1 MANIITLKYGSG
13 VPAQNDLT
21 PGEVA
26 LDVTNKVIYS
36 MDAYNNVI
44 EMGRNMG
51 EGGSIGWDQIDPDT
65 IPEAINII
73 INPLNPD
80 YVDLKALEKRVD
92 DAEGDIAALE
102 AWETVAKQQIADLQA
117 QQAINTGNIDK
128 NTTDIGKNTTAIG
141 GAVTRLDAVEPK
153 VEKNIQD
160 IKDLQDQLG
169 QDLTGLQ
176 PAGTYNAAINKVKTV
191 LAAGTA
197 AGIEVGDSLVSHL
210 GDDYVGLYF
219 IVDEPGELANTGTP
233 ARADG
238 EQANTGDWLLSDG
251 PHWVHFE
258 FGSAGVT
265 FSEIAGSPYDN
276 AALEAALDSKMD
288 ADAIIDGGTY
298 VGA

>member
-176 PAGTYNAAINKVKTV
+176 PAGTYNAANNTVKTL

>member
-13 VPAQNDLT
+13 VPKKTDLV

-26 LDVTNKVIYS
+26 LDVTNKVIYA

-51 EGGSIGWDQIDPDT
+51 EGGTIGWDQIDPDT
-65 IPEAINII
+65 IPPGIDVI
-73 INPLNPD
+73 INPSNPD
-80 YVDLKALEKRVD
+80 YVDLTEIEERLD
-92 DAEGDIAALE
+92 GAESDISGLKSWE
-102 AWETVAKQQIADLQA
+102 AQAKSEISALQA
-117 QQAINTGNIDK
+117 QQTINTGAISQ
-128 NTTDIGKNTTAIG
+128 NTTDIGNNTTAIN
-141 GAVTRLDAVEPK
+141 GAVARLDVVEPK
-153 VEKNIQD
+153 VDQN
-160 IKDLQDQLG
+160 IKDIADLKNQLG

-176 PAGTYNAAINKVKTV
+176 PAGTYNAANNKVKTV
-191 LAAGTA
+191 LGAGTA
-197 AGIEVGDSLVSHL
+197 AGIQAGDSLNSHL

-219 IVDEPGELANTGTP
+219 IVDEPGVLANTGTP

-238 EQANTGDWLLSDG
+238 EDANTGDWLLCDG

-276 AALEAALDSKMD
+276 AALAAELNSKMD
-288 ADAIIDGGTY
+288 VDAKIDGGTY
-298 VGA
+298 TGA

>member
-13 VPAQNDLT
+13 VPAKTDLV

-73 INPLNPD
+73 INPLNPE
-80 YVDLKALEKRVD
+80 YVDLKTLEKRVD
-92 DAEGDIAALE
+92 DAEIDIKALQ
-102 AWETVAKQQIADLQA
+102 AWEIVAKQEIVDLQT
-117 QQAINTGNIDK
+117 QQAINTAAISQ
-128 NTTDIGKNTTAIG
+128 NTTDIGKNTTAIS
-141 GAVTRLDAVEPK
+141 GAVDRLDAVEPK
-153 VEKNIQD
+153 VEQNIQD

-176 PAGTYNAAINKVKTV
+176 PAGTYNAANNTVKTV
-191 LAAGTA
+191 LSAGTA
-197 AGIEVGDSLVSHL
+197 AGIQVGDSLVSHL

-219 IVDEPGELANTGTP
+219 IVDEPGTLANTGTP

-276 AALEAALDSKMD
+276 AALGAALDSKMD
-288 ADAIIDGGTY
+288 ADAKIDGGTY

>member
-13 VPAQNDLT
+13 VPQTTDLT

-36 MDAYNNVI
+36 MDAYNNVV

-51 EGGSIGWDQIDPDT
+51 EGGTIGWDQIDPDT

-73 INPLNPD
+73 INPNNPN
-80 YVDLKALEKRVD
+80 YVDL
-92 DAEGDIAALE
+92 AALE
-102 AWETVAKQQIADLQA
+102 QRVEDAEIDISALQAWETVAKQEISALQA
-117 QQAINTGNIDK
+117 QQATNTGNIAQ
-128 NTTDIGKNTTAIG
+128 NTTDIGKNTTAIT
-141 GAVTRLDAVEPK
+141 GAVARLDAVEPK
-153 VEKNIQD
+153 VEKNIKD

-176 PAGTYNAAINKVKTV
+176 PAGTYNAATNKVKTV

-197 AGIEVGDSLVSHL
+197 AGIQPDDALVSHL

-219 IVDEPGELANTGTP
+219 IVDEPGTLANTGTP

-238 EQANTGDWLLSDG
+238 EYANTGDWLLSDG

-276 AALEAALDSKMD
+276 AALEAALNAKMD
-288 ADAIIDGGTY
+288 ADAKIDGGTY
-298 VGA
+298 VGV